1 MPQKT
6 SIASNDR
13 DNIQLL
19 YRETAEFA
27 RTFIEWRYKVISMY
41 FFATSGVLIIAK
53 WFWESLLPR
62 GYVILP
68 LGFGA
73 IFCAALALLDHA
85 NHRILCANYKIAREF
100 ETHLYASGGFYAF
113 LHRRVTSPSTVTYAR
128 VLQSLFWL
136 TTTVFL
142 LMAVIAP
149 FAARPRTKD
158 SDALGVPNL
167 TSLPLPPVAS
177 ASPTPAALPMIT
189 ASPSSPP

>member
-1 MPQKT
+1 MPDKT
-6 SIASNDR
+6 PDIPSRDP
-13 DNIQLL
+13 DNIPLL
-19 YRETAEFA
+19 YRETTKFA

-53 WFWESLLPR
+53 WFWESTLPR

-73 IFCAALALLDHA
+73 IFSAALALLDHA

-100 ETHLYASGGFYAF
+100 EAHLHASGGFYAF
-113 LHRRVTSPSTVTYAR
+113 LHGRVTSRSTVTYAR

-136 TTTVFL
+136 TATVFL

-149 FAARPRTKD
+149 FVARPRAKD
-158 SDALGVPNL
+158 SDAIGGPHP
-167 TSLPLPPVAS
+167 TSLVVFPVAS
-177 ASPTPAALPMIT
+177 ASPTPPSLPMIT
-189 ASPSSPP
+189 GSPSS